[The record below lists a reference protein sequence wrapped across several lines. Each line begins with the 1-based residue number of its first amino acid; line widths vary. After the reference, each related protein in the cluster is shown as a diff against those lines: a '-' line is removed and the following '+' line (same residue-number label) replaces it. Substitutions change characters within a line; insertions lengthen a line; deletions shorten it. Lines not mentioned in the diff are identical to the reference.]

1 MIFNFDAKQY
11 DSEKLSEKGKL
22 YLQKVQNV
30 VAKKSQLSFEY
41 NDLEII
47 QKHYSDL
54 LTKELPEEEKVEDKK
69 EA

>member
-1 MIFNFDAKQY
+1 MIVRSCLK
-11 DSEKLSEKGKL
+11 
-22 YLQKVQNV
+22 KVSCIYKKYK
-30 VAKKSQLSFEY
+30 ALFLKKSQLSFEY

-54 LTKELPEEEKVEDKK
+54 LTKELPLPEKVEEKK

>member
-54 LTKELPEEEKVEDKK
+54 LTKELPEEEKVAEKK

>member
-1 MIFNFDAKQY
+1 MIFNFDSKQY
-11 DSEKLSEKGKL
+11 DSEKLSENGKL
-22 YLQKVQNV
+22 YLQKIQNV
-30 VAKKSQLSFEY
+30 VSKKSQLSFEY

-54 LTKELPEEEKVEDKK
+54 LTKELPLPEKVEEKK